1 MRAENFIYFAT
12 VSGFFISII
21 FGIIKDF
28 DAFNFL
34 WMVIFLTSLFYILS
48 LASISFFVKYS
59 VFKQNV
65 FFDKEEIEIVV
76 NSQIKELEK
85 KENFIYE
92 NYKFLKEL
100 EKEEYKSIKSKN
112 V

>member
-12 VSGFFISII
+12 VNGFFISLI
-21 FGIIKDF
+21 FGIIKDL

-34 WMVIFLTSLFYILS
+34 WAVVLLTSLFYVVS
-48 LASISFFVKYS
+48 LASVSFFIKYAN
-59 VFKQNV
+59 FKQNV
-65 FFDKEEIEIVV
+65 FFDKEEVEIVV

-92 NYKFLKEL
+92 NYKFLKKL
-100 EKEEYKSIKSKN
+100 EEEEYKTVKSGN
-112 V
+112 G

>member
-12 VSGFFISII
+12 VSGFFISIF

-28 DAFNFL
+28 DAFNLLFA
-34 WMVIFLTSLFYILS
+34 VIFITSVFYIVA
-48 LASISFFVKYS
+48 LASVSFFIKYTT
-59 VFKQNV
+59 FKQNI
-65 FFDKEEIEIVV
+65 FFNKKEVEIVV

-92 NYKFLKEL
+92 NYKFLKKL
-100 EKEEYKSIKSKN
+100 EEEEYKILKSN
-112 V
+112 DA

>member
-12 VSGFFISII
+12 VSGFFISIL

-28 DAFNFL
+28 DAFNLLFA
-34 WMVIFLTSLFYILS
+34 VVFITSLFYIVA
-48 LASISFFVKYS
+48 LASISFFIKYTT
-59 VFKQNV
+59 FKQNV
-65 FFDKEEIEIVV
+65 FFNKEEVEMVV
-76 NSQIKELEK
+76 DTQIKELEK

-92 NYKFLKEL
+92 NYKFLKKFEA
-100 EKEEYKSIKSKN
+100 EEYKILKSNN

>member
-28 DAFNFL
+28 DAFNLLFA
-34 WMVIFLTSLFYILS
+34 VAFITSLFYIVS
-48 LASISFFVKYS
+48 LASVSFFIKYTT
-59 VFKQNV
+59 FKQNI
-65 FFDKEEIEIVV
+65 FFNKEEVEVVV

-92 NYKFLKEL
+92 NYEFLKKFEN
-100 EKEEYKSIKSKN
+100 EEYKILKSDN
-112 V
+112 A

>member
-21 FGIIKDF
+21 FGIIKNF
-28 DAFNFL
+28 DAFNLLF
-34 WMVIFLTSLFYILS
+34 MVVFLTSLFYVVS
-48 LASISFFVKYS
+48 LASVSFFIKYTT
-59 VFKQNV
+59 FKQNI

-76 NSQIKELEK
+76 DSQIKELEK

-92 NYKFLKEL
+92 NYKFLKKFEN
-100 EKEEYKSIKSKN
+100 EEYKILKSKN
-112 V
+112 A

>member
-28 DAFNFL
+28 DAFNLLFV
-34 WMVIFLTSLFYILS
+34 VIFITSLFYIVS
-48 LASISFFVKYS
+48 LASVSFFVKYTT
-59 VFKQNV
+59 FKQDI
-65 FFDKEEIEIVV
+65 FFNKEEVEIVV
-76 NSQIKELEK
+76 DSQIKELEK

-92 NYKFLKEL
+92 NYKFLKKFEN
-100 EKEEYKSIKSKN
+100 EEYEIVKN
-112 V
+112 KNA